1 MLSQRPEIPSAITS
15 PGDQFNQ
22 LTAKAGSEFDFMR
35 AGVTGAVDGLVVM
48 STLGDWE
55 ILGYARSGGRPIPS
69 LDPSFRCDLILLSP
83 SNSAVSGMT

>member
-15 PGDQFNQ
+15 PGDQ
-22 LTAKAGSEFDFMR
+22 LGSDFDFMR

-48 STLGDWE
+48 STLGDWASRST
-55 ILGYARSGGRPIPS
+55 LGDSIPS
-69 LDPSFRCDLILLSP
+69 LHLSVRCDLILLSP